1 MWLPETP
8 RSTEHI
14 WLASRTFFCS
24 TLGPPCQ
31 RPATLRSPANPGSWS
46 TARSSGGTCAV
57 LCDYNTRTITV
68 CTSLADVD
76 ELDTLCH
83 ELLHACQG
91 FASEDHVAEVATT
104 LATVLW
110 QLNYRKEANDGR

>member
-1 MWLPETP
+1 MPAKQRHIKISGQPWQLVY
-8 RSTEHI
+8 RSLKRRH
-14 WLASRTFFCS
+14 LC
-24 TLGPPCQ
+24 G
-31 RPATLRSPANPGSWS
+31 
-46 TARSSGGTCAV
+46 
-57 LCDYNTRTITV
+57 LCDYNTRTITI

-110 QLNYRKEANDGR
+110 QLNYRKEASNGR

>member
-1 MWLPETP
+1 MPKTRQIKIAGQPWQLVY
-8 RSTEHI
+8 
-14 WLASRTFFCS
+14 
-24 TLGPPCQ
+24 
-31 RPATLRSPANPGSWS
+31 RPLKRQHLCG
-46 TARSSGGTCAV
+46 
-57 LCDYNTRTITV
+57 LCDYNTRTITI

-110 QLNYRKEANDGR
+110 QLGYRKEASNGR

>member
-1 MWLPETP
+1 MPAKKRHIKISGQPWQLVY
-8 RSTEHI
+8 RS
-14 WLASRTFFCS
+14 LKRRNLC
-24 TLGPPCQ
+24 G
-31 RPATLRSPANPGSWS
+31 
-46 TARSSGGTCAV
+46 
-57 LCDYNTRTITV
+57 LCDYNTRTIHV

-110 QLNYRKEANDGR
+110 QIGYRKEASNAR

>member
-1 MWLPETP
+1 MPAKTRHIKIAG
-8 RSTEHI
+8 RS
-14 WLASRTFFCS
+14 WQLVY
-24 TLGPPCQ
+24 
-31 RPATLRSPANPGSWS
+31 RSLKRRHLYGF
-46 TARSSGGTCAV
+46 
-57 LCDYNTRTITV
+57 CDYNTRTITI

-110 QLNYRKEANDGR
+110 QMGYRKEADNAR

>member
-1 MWLPETP
+1 MPKTRHIKIASQPWQLVY
-8 RSTEHI
+8 RSLKRRH
-14 WLASRTFFCS
+14 LC
-24 TLGPPCQ
+24 GQ
-31 RPATLRSPANPGSWS
+31 
-46 TARSSGGTCAV
+46 
-57 LCDYNTRTITV
+57 CDYNTRTITM

-110 QLNYRKEANDGR
+110 QIGYRKEASNGR

>member
-1 MWLPETP
+1 MPAKQRHIKIAGKPWRLVY
-8 RSTEHI
+8 RS
-14 WLASRTFFCS
+14 LK
-24 TLGPPCQ
+24 Q
-31 RPATLRSPANPGSWS
+31 RHLCG
-46 TARSSGGTCAV
+46 

-110 QLNYRKEANDGR
+110 QIGYRKEANDGR

>member
-1 MWLPETP
+1 MAKTP
-8 RSTEHI
+8 THSQRILIAGNI
-14 WLASRTFFCS
+14 WRLVY
-24 TLGPPCQ
+24 
-31 RPATLRSPANPGSWS
+31 
-46 TARSSGGTCAV
+46 SSLKRRNLCG
-57 LCDYNTRTITV
+57 LCDYDTKTITV
-68 CTSLADVD
+68 CNSMRGVD

-110 QLNYRKEANDGR
+110 QLGYRKEDKHAST

>member
-1 MWLPETP
+1 MPKTRHIKIAGRPWQLAY
-8 RSTEHI
+8 RSLKRRH
-14 WLASRTFFCS
+14 LY
-24 TLGPPCQ
+24 G
-31 RPATLRSPANPGSWS
+31 
-46 TARSSGGTCAV
+46 
-57 LCDYNTRTITV
+57 LCDYNSRTITI

-110 QLNYRKEANDGR
+110 QIGYRKEAAHAR